1 MVGAP
6 VFYLQPFT
14 REQERTVRSKL
25 RELSDAEEGEYWGAD
40 WIYFGYIWS
49 DQGRPHS
56 IKDLRD
62 FFERCDP
69 FSPSFDSNY
78 PGHHQI
84 DNYPRNFIAV
94 DEKIFEPEPQVWLA
108 SSLDFYLDGVSDQL
122 GWIYGLIPAKEA
134 HIAWVNLDIANMGPE
149 EHIDDPMK
157 LWLSDLKECQRE
169 WEEQQEE

>member
-1 MVGAP
+1 M
-6 VFYLQPFT
+6 FYLQPFT
-14 REQERTVRSKL
+14 PEQERIVRSKL
-25 RELSDAEEGEYWGAD
+25 RELSDTEEGETWGAD
-40 WIYFGYIWS
+40 WVYLGYIWS
-49 DQGRPHS
+49 DQERTHS
-56 IKDLRD
+56 IEDLRD
-62 FFERCDP
+62 FLEKCDP
-69 FSPSFDSNY
+69 FSPLFDSSY
-78 PGHHQI
+78 PGHCQV

-108 SSLDFYLDGVSDQL
+108 SSLDFHLDEVYDQL

-149 EHIDDPMK
+149 EFIDDPMK